1 MASLEDLKS
10 ALKITL
16 ENKGVLQQ
24 VKAQIRAEIFNSLDE
39 QETEKPQL
47 SSENILINEL
57 IREYLEY
64 NHHFHTVAV
73 LLPESGQ
80 PEGSLGRTVLAK
92 ELRIADEGHTRDL
105 PLLYTLVGRAKQ
117 LNPPIT
123 QNPIAHVAEPK
134 WAGGTTAEYQLDRPA
149 FAYGESGGLRTSA
162 PTARPVHSTASQLE
176 PLIFHQ

>member
-39 QETEKPQL
+39 QVHVRLGVPSCTWTRDCRCSTCECQETEKPQL

-73 LLPESGQ
+73 LLPG
-80 PEGSLGRTVLAK
+80 
-92 ELRIADEGHTRDL
+92 TRC
-105 PLLYTLVGRAKQ
+105 
-117 LNPPIT
+117 
-123 QNPIAHVAEPK
+123 
-134 WAGGTTAEYQLDRPA
+134 
-149 FAYGESGGLRTSA
+149 SS
-162 PTARPVHSTASQLE
+162 
-176 PLIFHQ
+176 PLIKPTTMLM